1 MKPAL
6 NFLKTTITGGILF
19 LVPVILVVA
28 VFGKAF
34 EISNAI
40 VAPLAGW
47 VRLDLVGGIRSSKL
61 LAIALIVL
69 FCFLAGLFARTALA
83 RKGIDL
89 LESTVLS
96 YIPGYEFMKGMGE
109 SILGIQEKQEYEVVF
124 ARIEDAWQIGFVTER
139 IKGGRFAVF
148 VPDSPHPW
156 SGSLFFMTEDQIK
169 PIDIPHTSALKC
181 LRRLGAGSD
190 SLLRD
195 LLPVSEASR
204 SGQCYKEA
212 LRERG

>member
-1 MKPAL
+1 
-6 NFLKTTITGGILF
+6 
-19 LVPVILVVA
+19 VVA

-61 LAIALIVL
+61 LAIGLIVL

-109 SILGIQEKQEYEVVF
+109 SILGIEEKQEYEVVF
-124 ARIEDAWQIGFVTER
+124 ARIEDAWRIGFVTER

-148 VPDSPHPW
+148 VPDAPHPW
-156 SGSLFFMTEDQIK
+156 SGSLFFMTEDRIK

-190 SLLRD
+190 ALLCD
-195 LLPVSEASR
+195 LMPVSES
-204 SGQCYKEA
+204 SPLEQ
-212 LRERG
+212 